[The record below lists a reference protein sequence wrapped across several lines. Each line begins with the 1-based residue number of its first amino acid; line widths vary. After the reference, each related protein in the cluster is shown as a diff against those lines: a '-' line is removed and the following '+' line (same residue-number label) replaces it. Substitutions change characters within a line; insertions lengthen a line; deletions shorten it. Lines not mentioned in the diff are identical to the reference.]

1 MISTMR
7 KNYHKILNIVWTYA
21 APGRLKILCR
31 MKIGM
36 KCDSH
41 YCLFLHRCDMKYVL
55 LEMDRI
61 LRPAGYAIIRESSY
75 FMDAISTIARGMRW
89 SCRGE
94 DTEYGVEKEKIL
106 ICQKKLWHSSNQSS
120 RWQTWEILKL
130 AAPRAYATAIQ
141 DCRGRKLNTLRRLVY
156 SKEAKDPPDQHL
168 SWRISYPIT

>member
-7 KNYHKILNIVWTYA
+7 KNYHKILNIVWKYA
-21 APGRLKILCR
+21 TPGRLKILCR
-31 MKIGM
+31 MKIGV

-41 YCLFLHRCDMKYVL
+41 DCLFLHRCDMKYVL

-120 RWQTWEILKL
+120 R
-130 AAPRAYATAIQ
+130 
-141 DCRGRKLNTLRRLVY
+141 
-156 SKEAKDPPDQHL
+156 
-168 SWRISYPIT
+168 